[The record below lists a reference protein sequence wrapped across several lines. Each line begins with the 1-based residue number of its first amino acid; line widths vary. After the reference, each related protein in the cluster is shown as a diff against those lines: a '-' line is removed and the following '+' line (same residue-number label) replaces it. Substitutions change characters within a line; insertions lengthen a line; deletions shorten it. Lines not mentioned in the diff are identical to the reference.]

1 MQTAKIAVM
10 LIFFSL
16 CAGLVYWRITQKTD
30 LQILADT
37 GLKDDMIALYNQER
51 ASLITA
57 KTGLEKQQ
65 IELQSLYLAKKQ
77 AEARLSIERVRLWA
91 DTYLYG
97 AGGLLVSC
105 CLAVVLLAGGYAL
118 AHVRR
123 ASVFVYKIGK
133 HSEVPVRYKD
143 MSDISPEGI
152 AVLTQSEALRA
163 KAPEEWLKL
172 CAAVIEKTA
181 LKAHMATQAALPPAD
196 GEVIDVSHYPV
207 PTFAELHARG
217 EFKQGA
223 DLLIGFDEQGQPQR
237 RSVTDIKA
245 MSVAGWQ
252 GGGKTVS
259 TGYLVACALL
269 QYPGSVAH
277 VIDPHS
283 ENKEGLGHLLRP
295 LEKTGRVQVIGNFDL
310 KAGVPKLI
318 KHLDNTLDN
327 RLTGKDTSNSLI
339 LLVVDELARLAKL
352 EFFDVLVAFLERCTE
367 ETRKAGIV
375 FIGSSQKWA
384 ARSFK
389 GRADIRGCMPSMLM
403 HKAKKSQAKFLM
415 EDATPQEFQLLKK
428 IKMPGT
434 ALLSTSCQSDPIL
447 VNIPLIVQDDI
458 CQVAEIFCEANG
470 ENGPREKNL
479 HVDECYSTPITCSRG
494 IEKGVEEGVEKGV
507 ELGKIGEARSVE
519 KEEEIDILGEIKRII
534 RQPGKSLNACAK
546 SWKVDAGQLSRLL
559 NGQEKLS
566 QQMREK
572 LTSLIFV
579 NSTGEKSKVVSIF
592 PRKGES

>member
-1 MQTAKIAVM
+1 MKTAKVAIM
-10 LIFFSL
+10 IIFFSL
-16 CAGLVYWRITQKTD
+16 CAGLVYWRVTQKTD
-30 LQILADT
+30 LQILAET
-37 GLKDDMIALYNQER
+37 GLKDDMIALYNKER

-65 IELQSLYLAKKQ
+65 IDLQGLYLAKKQ
-77 AEARLSIERVRLWA
+77 AEARLSIERVKLWA
-91 DTYLYG
+91 DLWIYG
-97 AGGLLVSC
+97 VAGLLFSA
-105 CLAVVLLAGGYAL
+105 CLSGLIVASGWHR
-118 AHVRR
+118 AHVKR
-123 ASVFVYKIGK
+123 ASVHTYRIGK
-133 HSEVPVRYKD
+133 HNEVVVHEKD
-143 MSDISPEGI
+143 LSIAAPIAMGLMNAESLKQINGGI
-152 AVLTQSEALRA
+152 DKALAIYQDVAKLQSKQFSHL
-163 KAPEEWLKL
+163 
-172 CAAVIEKTA
+172 AA
-181 LKAHMATQAALPPAD
+181 QAALPVQA
-196 GEVIDVSHYPV
+196 GNEVIDLPRPV

-217 EFKQGA
+217 EFQQGA

-252 GGGKTVS
+252 GSGKTVS

-295 LEKTGRVQVIGNFDL
+295 FEQTGRVQVIGNFDL

-327 RLTGKDTSNSLI
+327 RLTGKDKSNSLI

-352 EFFDVLVAFLERCTE
+352 DFFDVLVAFLERCTE

-375 FIGSSQKWA
+375 FVGSSQKWA

-415 EDATPQEFQLLKK
+415 EDATPQEFQLLKR
-428 IKMPGT
+428 IKNPGT

-447 VNIPLIVQDDI
+447 VNIPYIVQNDI
-458 CQVAEIFCEANG
+458 LQVAKVLKEANG
-470 ENGPREKNL
+470 GNDHFVGVNKMPRENNL
-479 HVDECYSTPITCSRG
+479 HVDDIGKKHILHVVSSQVSDPVSSLVSESETPECLKSETPLKTGETPDRTLILEFMMKNRKSR
-494 IEKGVEEGVEKGV
+494 EEMAK
-507 ELGKIGEARSVE
+507 
-519 KEEEIDILGEIKRII
+519 ILGVSLSMVKEI
-534 RQPGKSLNACAK
+534 
-546 SWKVDAGQLSRLL
+546 LSGR
-559 NGQEKLS
+559 K
-566 QQMREK
+566 K
-572 LTSLIFV
+572 LTS
-579 NSTGEKSKVVSIF
+579 ERKSKLLEV
-592 PRKGES
+592 ENEND